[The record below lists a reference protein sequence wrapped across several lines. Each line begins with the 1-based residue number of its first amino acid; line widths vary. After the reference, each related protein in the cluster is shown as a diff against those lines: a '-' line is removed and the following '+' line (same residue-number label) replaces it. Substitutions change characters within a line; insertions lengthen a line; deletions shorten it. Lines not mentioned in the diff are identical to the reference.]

1 MNNKISTQ
9 ELSDELALRARTS
22 KRAAGSFVRTF
33 FEHIYNKVLEE
44 KVVKVKG
51 LGTFK
56 LVEVSDR
63 ESVNVNTGERF
74 VIPGH
79 SKVTFTPDNALRDR
93 INKPFAD
100 FQTVIIN
107 PDTPLEAMEYLAG
120 GEDATSETNVE
131 KEEANEALVEEVM
144 GEVAEETNGKDDAA
158 EPIVSEE
165 PTEEIQPEQEEAVT
179 PQEEAIALPEEK
191 EETTVVEEE
200 ADAVLSQEKVTETK
214 SEEVETPTSEEEKD
228 DTEDVTPKEGP
239 KRKGHGMLYAAITV
253 VLMVIS
259 FLAGSY
265 LKLPITTSDEKPME
279 KKAVVEQPKK
289 KAEAAQPTKAEA
301 DTAKVVAKEEVK
313 ENIPANDPKADEA
326 KLRANAATYKQV
338 PGGRYLIVGTKGT
351 HVMRPGDGLYRLARN
366 EYGGNEFA
374 QYIIVHN
381 DLADPNNVPIGYEIK
396 LPELIKSNN

>member
-1 MNNKISTQ
+1 MNNKVSIQ
-9 ELSDELALRARTS
+9 ELSDELALKTNKS
-22 KRAAGSFVRTF
+22 KKAATNFVRTF

-63 ESVNVNTGERF
+63 ESVNVNTGERI

-107 PDTPLEAMEYLAG
+107 PDTPLEAMEYLA
-120 GEDATSETNVE
+120 
-131 KEEANEALVEEVM
+131 
-144 GEVAEETNGKDDAA
+144 AEEETTAEAA
-158 EPIVSEE
+158 VE
-165 PTEEIQPEQEEAVT
+165 TEEKDVPMTTEVTDEVPSVETLPEPEETV
-179 PQEEAIALPEEK
+179 LPEEK
-191 EETTVVEEE
+191 ETVVSEKKEDVDIPVAKEKEDTALPQEVVAVSTPTEAIPEEVEEE
-200 ADAVLSQEKVTETK
+200 KPASI
-214 SEEVETPTSEEEKD
+214 EEKD
-228 DTEDVTPKEGP
+228 VQEEIAAKEEPKH
-239 KRKGHGMLYAAITV
+239 KNHGILYAAITIA
-253 VLMVIS
+253 LMVIS
-259 FLAGSY
+259 FFAGSY

-289 KAEAAQPTKAEA
+289 QAQAAQPAKAEA
-301 DTAKVVAKEEVK
+301 DTAKVAAKEEAK

>member
-1 MNNKISTQ
+1 MSNKISTQ
-9 ELSDELALRARTS
+9 DLSDELALKTNKS
-22 KRAAGSFVRTF
+22 KRAATSFVRTF

-51 LGTFK
+51 FGTFK

-63 ESVNVNTGERF
+63 ESVNVNTGERI

-120 GEDATSETNVE
+120 EEDTAENLPEPEEAVLP
-131 KEEANEALVEEVM
+131 KEEETVVSENEEKALSEETVVEEIP
-144 GEVAEETNGKDDAA
+144 A
-158 EPIVSEE
+158 
-165 PTEEIQPEQEEAVT
+165 TEEQEEPVL
-179 PQEEAIALPEEK
+179 PQEVVTVSTPTEAIPEEK
-191 EETTVVEEE
+191 EEETPASIDVKDTQETSAAEEE
-200 ADAVLSQEKVTETK
+200 PKHK
-214 SEEVETPTSEEEKD
+214 S
-228 DTEDVTPKEGP
+228 
-239 KRKGHGMLYAAITV
+239 HGILYAAITV
-253 VLMVIS
+253 ALMVIS

-265 LKLPITTSDEKPME
+265 LKLPITSSEKTPTE
-279 KKAVVEQPKK
+279 KKTAVEQPKK